1 MIWRANDSEHDR
13 EPFYG
18 FGFGNQQKIPYFK
31 GANKT
36 KRSAAAKKK
45 KKKKEIGFTYLLK
58 KEKNSKLK
66 RIKRA
71 KHAKEKLKC
80 ENQKSI
86 NRAPFRVSAD
96 EI

>member
-1 MIWRANDSEHDR
+1 MIRSTTVNLFMASGSETSR
-13 EPFYG
+13 KFRILKEQIRQSG
-18 FGFGNQQKIPYFK
+18 RQLQ
-31 GANKT
+31 
-36 KRSAAAKKK
+36 KKK
-45 KKKKEIGFTYLLK
+45 KKKVIGFTYLLK

-71 KHAKEKLKC
+71 KHTKEKLKC